1 VIDHLMLRVPDLESA
16 TERLKAALHELR
28 VTQTRR
34 SRSVSSWG
42 NFVLAQAQPE
52 RPISRRIHVTFAAPT
67 QEHVDR
73 FAATGIGAGLVDAG
87 AQGMRCAYD
96 DDVYATFLQ
105 DGAGNCF
112 EAVHRNGAR
121 PSGTIDQVAIRVSD
135 VALSTAFYLAIGPHV
150 GLSLRQQLEDRTI
163 FDVASGGALSVIAGA
178 PSENVHLAFSGGD
191 GDVRRFHADAAA
203 AGYHSNGE
211 PSERPQYHDGY
222 YAASVLDPDGNNIE
236 VVDHHR

>member
-1 VIDHLMLRVPDLESA
+1 VIDHLMLRVRDLESA
-16 TERLKAALHELR
+16 TERLKAALHELL

-42 NFVLAQAQPE
+42 NFALAQAQAE
-52 RPISRRIHVTFAAPT
+52 RAISRRIHVTFVAPT

-73 FAATGIGAGLVDAG
+73 FASTGIGAGLVAAG
-87 AQGMRCAYD
+87 APLRGAYEGD
-96 DDVYATFLQ
+96 FYATCLQ

-121 PSGTIDQVAIRVSD
+121 PSGTVDQVAIGVAD
-135 VALSTAFYLAIGPHV
+135 VALSTVFYLAIGPHV

-163 FDVASGGALSVIAGA
+163 FDVASGGALSLIQGV
-178 PSENVHLAFSGGD
+178 PSKNVHLAFSGGD

-203 AGYHSNGE
+203 TGYDSNGE
-211 PSERPQYHDGY
+211 PGERPQYHDGY
-222 YAASVLDPDGNNIE
+222 YAAFVLDPDGNQVE
-236 VVDHHR
+236 VVDHRR